1 MCTRSLFVNIL
12 NESKFKFNINNDNN
26 QFAWQTLRAK
36 LFILLSSF
44 ILTMIHVWRKVW
56 YDVNNITQYIQ
67 TTSNRLSHD
76 LFRSDLSYSA
86 DFIVV
91 ICTCSGQLQT
101 PSEFLDGLQAQQQS
115 VKVKCIEL
123 INHKRK
129 LYVYIVINGT

>member
-76 LFRSDLSYSA
+76 LFRSDLSHSA

-101 PSEFLDGLQAQQQS
+101 PSEFLDGLQAQQ
-115 VKVKCIEL
+115 L

>member
-101 PSEFLDGLQAQQQS
+101 PSEILDGLQAQQQS

-129 LYVYIVINGT
+129 LYEYIVINGT